1 MLPTQSKIES
11 TLQKYKA
18 WYLHHYALCVFC
30 GHHFKKNDTIQLA
43 HLIRRSYSSEL
54 QTVKLNCG
62 LSHFSCHDIFDNDP
76 GQAIYLPRFIECMY
90 IIWMLDEQY
99 FNQISHNYPQLSDI
113 FSQFNTVPYEKLD
126 HHGELIQLDYMQIR
140 SV

>member
-1 MLPTQSKIES
+1 MRLSQSQIES
-11 TLQKYKA
+11 ILQKHKA
-18 WYLHHYALCVFC
+18 WYWKHYPLCVFC
-30 GHHFKKNDTIQLA
+30 GHRVRHDGDLA
-43 HLIRRSYSSEL
+43 HLIRKSYSIPL

-62 LSHFSCHDIFDNDP
+62 IAHRSCHDIFDNDP

-126 HHGELIQLDYMQIR
+126 HHGELIQLDYLQIR